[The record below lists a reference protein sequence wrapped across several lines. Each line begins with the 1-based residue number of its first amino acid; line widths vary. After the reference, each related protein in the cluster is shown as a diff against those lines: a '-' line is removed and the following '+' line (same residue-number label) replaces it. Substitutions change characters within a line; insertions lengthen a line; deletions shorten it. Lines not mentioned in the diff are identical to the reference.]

1 MQNFGRHD
9 GHFPE
14 GSAWLLQRAKHT
26 AIDLPLNVY
35 EVHLGSWRRGG
46 DDRHLS
52 CQEITEWL
60 IPYVK
65 QMGFTHVHLLP
76 VAEHKP
82 DDSWGYQCT
91 NPFAV
96 DGRYGTTQEFTR
108 LVNDLHQ
115 AGIGVF
121 LDWVYPDLPEE
132 TAIECA
138 LFWLE
143 QYHIDGLR
151 PVFLHRETNATLPC
165 RLIDAVHAAHPD
177 VCMIGSSCDIGNQGF
192 SLSRTDPFSFL
203 TSPPQ
208 VPAMVSLSHD
218 DVTSGHGS
226 LLSQMPGTVPK
237 KYAGVRALYTCM
249 LALPCKTLT
258 MMGTEFGQ
266 WNPWN
271 SAHSL
276 DWHLLDQNDEDG
288 ERHRQLQTF
297 FRCANDFYLKA
308 PALWQQDFAPEGFR
322 QLGLDQNKH
331 VYTFLR
337 IDKRGQAML
346 IAANLSPEVL
356 EHYRIGVPLSGRY
369 SPVFHTDQAQFGGE
383 NRFPPFLNS
392 EPTPLHG
399 MEQSLTI
406 NLPPLSAVI
415 LKCPPKSGKK

>member
-1 MQNFGRHD
+1 MQNSGRHG
-9 GHFPE
+9 GHFPAN
-14 GSAWLLQRAKHT
+14 SAWLLHRAKH
-26 AIDLPLNVY
+26 AAMDLPLNVY

-46 DDRHLS
+46 DGKHLS
-52 CQEITEWL
+52 CREIAEWL

-96 DGRYGTTQEFTR
+96 DGRYGTAQEFAC
-108 LVNDLHQ
+108 LVNDLHR

-121 LDWVYPDLPEE
+121 LDWVCPDLPEDA
-132 TAIECA
+132 AIECA
-138 LFWLE
+138 LAWVE

-151 PVFLHRETNATLPC
+151 PVFFHPEANAVLPR
-165 RLIDAVHAAHPD
+165 RLINAFHAAHPD
-177 VCMIGSSCDIGNQGF
+177 VCIIDNSHSCGDQGF
-192 SLSRTDPFSFL
+192 SLSRMDPFSFL
-203 TSPPQ
+203 TAPPQ

-218 DVTSGHGS
+218 EVSPGRGS
-226 LLSQMPGTVPK
+226 LLSQMPGSTPE

-276 DWHLLDQNDEDG
+276 DWHLLDQTDEDG
-288 ERHRQLQTF
+288 ERHRQLQMF
-297 FRCANDFYLKA
+297 FRYANDFYLKT
-308 PALWQQDFAPEGFR
+308 PALWQQDFAPEGFCP
-322 QLGLDQNKH
+322 LGSNLPKH

-337 IDKRGQAML
+337 FDKRGQAVL
-346 IAANLSPEVL
+346 VAANLSPDIS
-356 EHYRIGVPLSGRY
+356 EHCRIGVPSSGRY
-369 SPVFHTDQAQFGGE
+369 LPVFHTDQTQFGGE

-392 EPTPLHG
+392 DPIPLHG

-406 NLPPLSAVI
+406 DLPPLCAVI
-415 LKCPPKSGKK
+415 LKCPRNLGKK